1 MLPSDYQGLLGC
13 EVRLMNEDESGDML
27 RCLIMEKGML
37 TLDAEAIMREE
48 VKLAA
53 EAGFGWNVLTK
64 RLHAFGVKSTIA
76 VRLYILTLCENPAQ
90 AVLWAFTMA
99 KMAEKNKFQQVTME
113 QLAESFPDGVPI
125 ELEYRRLWD
134 LQKRENPPR
143 GGMDNWLDYAE
154 VWPKQ
159 PAEAV

>member
-13 EVRLMNEDESGDML
+13 AVRLMTEDESGDML

-37 TLDAEAIMREE
+37 TLEGEALMREE
-48 VKLAA
+48 AKMAA

-64 RLHAFGVKSTIA
+64 RLNAFGVKSTIA

-113 QLAESFPDGVPI
+113 QLAESFPDGVPVD
-125 ELEYRRLWD
+125 EEYRRLWD
-134 LQKRENPPR
+134 LQKCSDRSR
-143 GGMDNWLDYAE
+143 GWTDNWLDYAE